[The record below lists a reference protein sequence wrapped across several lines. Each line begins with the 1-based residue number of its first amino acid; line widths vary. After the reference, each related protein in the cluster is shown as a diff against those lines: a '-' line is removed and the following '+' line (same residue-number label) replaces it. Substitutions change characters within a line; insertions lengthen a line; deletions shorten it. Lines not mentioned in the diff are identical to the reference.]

1 MADIKIYGVLV
12 NDTSEGI
19 VTRSDQVFDKNFGK
33 TQASI
38 NEELMDIANSVK
50 DLTITYDDFV
60 TETSKNAV
68 KSSGVFKAIK
78 DVSDHLPFIGSD
90 GYVYVWDP
98 ALNDYKRSGT
108 NLTGP
113 AGETGGGIHLIF
125 DAIVLTVDEFGVM
138 SPSSPLRVR
147 AIRQY
152 GQTGL
157 DEFTEGRI
165 RWWYNDIEDE
175 DKPDGESPVDE
186 DGNGVSEV
194 FIDIDP
200 DHHEK
205 VTVRLYLDQ
214 AATKLYD
221 QQDVVILKHPT
232 IYKLDLTNEN
242 SMVPMED
249 DEGNVKDEFLE
260 TTQAI
265 LYYGASQ
272 IPFNEIK
279 YSIGENDHDGITT
292 ATINEEGIVTLKG
305 WKTAWSNVSIKITAE
320 YKGHIFYATYTIAR
334 VSGVA
339 IYRLKPS
346 VTGIKK
352 KKDGTFNVDKL
363 YINIMKVVGSNT
375 GSMTE
380 KVLDLA
386 AEKLSVRYTYNNK
399 VNSNSDIYTIDD
411 IVNEGIPIK
420 DEELPETLDGSLVSE
435 VDVYLVKSGQALE
448 DLDTFIDHET
458 VPLVEDGDD
467 GFNLMLTNENMTIA
481 ALADGTQVGQLMNTQ
496 GLLYKGIQNLS
507 EKAKWTYKI
516 LSGSIKGSPR
526 WHATIPGYLNLAGC
540 EVDKNSDEVE
550 IAVYAQYP
558 SGTGET
564 FQKTCTITKAKQ
576 GATGEAG
583 YKSIIFCR
591 TNTVPD
597 TPLNGTTGGTYEK
610 PVPTHDVTSNGES
623 LGIKWHDGI
632 PDGKEKIWSSS
643 RYFSTY
649 SIEGQKATTWTVPT
663 VMSDTENMNIE
674 FTWYDPYI
682 GDPDSDPDFWF
693 DPDKDA
699 EVFQNH
705 TMIYMATQR
714 LENGVPV
721 THSNAD
727 GNETSWT
734 IVRVLGEKGET
745 ALRSFVFTR
754 CFDKPATPVGGTIE
768 NPIPDPEQGDGTI
781 WYDGIPGGDP
791 LLPVWGSL
799 KTFSSIKHL
808 ETDWSEPQIMKDVPN
823 EYDVQY
829 SIKKER
835 PEPPSNDYPSSGAD
849 WFDPEDP
856 TATPEIMEQ
865 VMWMAQRWYSSDG
878 WSPWDIIKVKGEDG
892 KDGSKAIVRMR
903 GDWRTK
909 EEGGKIEYGEWILSG
924 TSHMD
929 TDNNGNPIEIE
940 EQFQDLVS
948 RKTNEVDQVFKC
960 LKSHKKSD
968 AYDPGYATYEWD
980 EKKQADISTDG
991 MWMRAEKYSFIAT
1004 DLLYA
1009 KELIADVISANRTEI
1024 IGEVSG
1030 SWEKDYKEGGNS
1042 ILTKV
1047 TTENG
1052 KIEFSYWDKSKN
1064 DWNLSVDIG
1073 YDFKDGCGVLRF
1085 YATDG
1090 VTPLYNLGPKGLSAN
1105 SVSSPSVSTTT
1116 LNDYIWYTPLIV
1128 SCGYFMG
1135 RVDAGGNV
1143 TYIEKDPFYDSN
1155 SGTTIT
1161 LSLNHDYYYPY
1172 MRFNPDLSSTG
1183 GQKIYDT
1190 YQLLIKKPKA
1200 GSFIPQLTLP
1210 FSIVDPVNLTNL
1222 DYGSSESVEYGG
1234 IKFGKGTIGYVC
1246 LDPGCNQ
1253 LSFQKI
1259 SYSWE
1264 KDNNIDYSFGALM
1277 PPVRRWTAIT
1287 PIITD
1292 LHEIN
1297 CNEFTYNSVGDKVQV
1312 WYNHQFTAQVPGNAG
1327 GEQIFA
1333 GRVNKGSDLGSS
1345 NYIMVYLNEDFIA
1358 YDFLGSLGEDLGS
1371 DYFINDLWNNHMAYD
1386 FIESGGKVE
1395 ADLMSQESALS
1406 VLTEAIKIFCRLMQR
1421 FVGTGVAC
1429 QITSSS
1435 SSSVSIDRGIQ
1446 WILSQSSPSFPY
1458 EGASR
1463 NTLYL
1468 AKALIEEALSNCN
1481 KYYSTDPNAY
1491 DSGGYYYSGAVT
1503 LGYIFPE
1510 DKKFVFNDGKLSVST
1525 RDSEKLSYCNITNGY
1540 NTYEVTSATG
1550 SAKSMYL
1557 LKEGQAEYN
1566 PGYLMVET
1574 VSSNLGFDRSGITY
1588 SGNNTYKLEM
1598 TRDVDDW
1605 KNGIHFRFKLTPVNY
1620 YTAWMEQA
1628 FMYDQSN
1635 SNYLMPD
1642 WYRYSGNYNQ
1652 TAKRL

>member
-98 ALNDYKRSGT
+98 ALNDYKRSDT

-125 DAIVLTVDEFGVM
+125 DAVVLTVDEFGVM

-175 DKPDGESPVDE
+175 SKPDGESPVDE

-221 QQDVVILKHPT
+221 QQDVVILRHPT

-352 KKDGTFNVDKL
+352 KKDGTFNTDKL
-363 YINIMKVVGSNT
+363 YVNVMKVVGSNT

-435 VDVYLVKSGQALE
+435 VDIYLVKSGQALE
-448 DLDTFIDHET
+448 DLDIFIDHET

-516 LSGSIKGSPR
+516 LSGSIKGAPR

-623 LGIKWHDGI
+623 LGIKWYDGI

-699 EVFQNH
+699 EVFQTH

-768 NPIPDPEQGDGTI
+768 NPIPDPEQGDGTV

-799 KTFSSIKHL
+799 RTFSSIKHL
-808 ETDWSEPQIMKDVPN
+808 ETEWSEPQIMKDVPN

-829 SIKKER
+829 SIKRER
-835 PEPPSNDYPSSGAD
+835 PDPPSDDYPSSGAD

-856 TATPEIMEQ
+856 TATPEIMAQ

-892 KDGSKAIVRMR
+892 KDGSKAIPRMR
-903 GDWRTK
+903 GDWKDDIT
-909 EEGGKIEYGEWILSG
+909 YDSWILSG
-924 TSHMD
+924 ESHIQVD
-929 TDNNGNPIEIE
+929 E
-940 EQFQDLVS
+940 ESGETVEVLEAYQDLVYY
-948 RKTNEVDQVFKC
+948 KNNEVQECYKC
-960 LKSHKKSD
+960 LKSHKKND
-968 AYDPGYATYEWD
+968 AYNPGTATYSWD
-980 EKKQADISTDG
+980 QKKQADISSDG
-991 MWMRAEKYSFIAT
+991 VWMKAVNYEFLSTRLLNAEQI
-1004 DLLYA
+1004 
-1009 KELIADVISANRTEI
+1009 IADVVAARKTEI
-1024 IGEVSG
+1024 FGQAPGKWKGTDNNV
-1030 SWEKDYKEGGNS
+1030 Y
-1042 ILTKV
+1042 TRVV
-1047 TTENG
+1047 TESG
-1052 KIEFSYWDKSKN
+1052 KIEFEYKLN
-1064 DWNLSVDIG
+1064 DDGSEGGWTPLITFG
-1073 YDFKDGCGVLRF
+1073 YDPNVGGGVLKF
-1085 YATDG
+1085 YRDG
-1090 VTPLYNLGPKGLSAN
+1090 KALYDLGPTGLSASEVN
-1105 SVSSPSVSTTT
+1105 SPYYETKPYYESAYSSDSYLCYGV
-1116 LNDYIWYTPLIV
+1116 
-1128 SCGYFMG
+1128 YFC
-1135 RVDAGGNV
+1135 DAENEE
-1143 TYIEKDPFYDSN
+1143 IYDSA
-1155 SGTTIT
+1155 SGTIKDFY
-1161 LSLNHDYYYPY
+1161 LNKKAGREYYIKSAT
-1172 MRFNPDLSSTG
+1172 RKTWRDEKEF
-1183 GQKIYDT
+1183 T
-1190 YQLLIKKPKA
+1190 YKNLKT
-1200 GSFIPQLTLP
+1200 GSFIPQMTLP
-1210 FSIVDPVNLTNL
+1210 FDVISPIPIYDPVTDTTVTGAEVTFEGDPVGYPSNSNPVITFGQKTIGFMALRHPDVKYHSIDFSWATANL
-1222 DYGSSESVEYGG
+1222 DRSLGVLTYPLRKWTCVSEKLTSLSEINIIQDNGG
-1234 IKFGKGTIGYVC
+1234 ISYEIGKTFNPYCSGGSHFPFTARIDSVDDSMGTRYLCHLLLADGSDGTTAKTASNLFKAFINEGYNTSFVNTILESGYVKLEQVGADSPLLSSTVC
-1246 LDPGCNQ
+1246 VNIIKEAIDIVGRTISNLVNQ
-1253 LSFQKI
+1253 TASGLNGF
-1259 SYSWE
+1259 
-1264 KDNNIDYSFGALM
+1264 NIILE
-1277 PPVRRWTAIT
+1277 P
-1287 PIITD
+1287 
-1292 LHEIN
+1292 
-1297 CNEFTYNSVGDKVQV
+1297 NSSNG
-1312 WYNHQFTAQVPGNAG
+1312 HTL
-1327 GEQIFA
+1327 
-1333 GRVNKGSDLGSS
+1333 NKGLHWSFYNAVQG
-1345 NYIMVYLNEDFIA
+1345 
-1358 YDFLGSLGEDLGS
+1358 
-1371 DYFINDLWNNHMAYD
+1371 
-1386 FIESGGKVE
+1386 SGGGSG
-1395 ADLMSQESALS
+1395 AAGLNA
-1406 VLTEAIKIFCRLMQR
+1406 TTYR
-1421 FVGTGVAC
+1421 
-1429 QITSSS
+1429 TS
-1435 SSSVSIDRGIQ
+1435 
-1446 WILSQSSPSFPY
+1446 F
-1458 EGASR
+1458 
-1463 NTLYL
+1463 YL
-1468 AKALIEEALSNCN
+1468 AKNILNNMLEGGYDITN
-1481 KYYSTDPNAY
+1481 KY
-1491 DSGGYYYSGAVT
+1491 VV
-1503 LGYIFPE
+1503 GYIFPE
-1510 DKKFVFNDGKLSVST
+1510 DQYFTYEDEDDFISSNNRLKIVKLGSDESIFEKQPFSGYTDCYIPKGKNPSHFGTYSKMPIEDKEKHRAYLMIDAASGTMGNVSNSST
-1525 RDSEKLSYCNITNGY
+1525 GTG
-1540 NTYEVTSATG
+1540 NTYEVSVEIDYTDDDLTEAVMTIKYKAVPKISA
-1550 SAKSMYL
+1550 YL
-1557 LKEGQAEYN
+1557 DKGMNYMIWSS
-1566 PGYLMVET
+1566 GY
-1574 VSSNLGFDRSGITY
+1574 SSWSWTN
-1588 SGNNTYKLEM
+1588 
-1598 TRDVDDW
+1598 
-1605 KNGIHFRFKLTPVNY
+1605 NY
-1620 YTAWMEQA
+1620 YINDVLDSTM
-1628 FMYDQSN
+1628 
-1635 SNYLMPD
+1635 
-1642 WYRYSGNYNQ
+1642 
-1652 TAKRL
+1652 